1 LHGVVFDIF
10 AEAIMTAQPLLDVH
24 DLTVEFS
31 TRRGIV
37 KAVQHVNIS
46 VAKGET
52 LGIVGESGSGKSVT
66 SYAVM
71 RILDRAGSIA
81 EGSVVFSGIDVKA
94 ATENQMRDLRG
105 REISMIF
112 QNPRAA
118 LNPIRKVGDQIE
130 DVLRQHVQQSQ
141 VSDRGE
147 KAIEALEQVKIA
159 RPRERYHAYPFE
171 LSGGMCQRVVIALA
185 LACNPQLLIADEPTT
200 GLDVTTQKAVMD
212 LIVELTKRRNMST
225 ILITHDLGLAA
236 AYCDRVVVMEKGR
249 VVETA
254 KSADIFARPEHAYTK
269 KLMRAT
275 PRVGVSLRDLLPE
288 DEAAVSASPRA
299 RGEVD
304 ARSAAGE
311 GDSPRAVLAEAA
323 PHPNPPANSGEREK
337 NTGGDESAKPLLL
350 VEKLVKE
357 YPRQG
362 ATAVLG
368 KLFSRKPPVEV
379 EQFRAVDGI
388 SFTVGHGESV
398 GLVGESGCGKS
409 TTSMMVMR
417 LLDQTSGRI
426 LFDGE
431 EIGAILPQAFARLPL
446 RKSIQMVFQDP
457 TDSLNPRFTAARAI
471 ADPIMQLGDIRGR
484 DAMRARCEELAGLV
498 GLPVNLLDRFPH
510 QLSGGQKAR
519 VGIARAIALHPKL
532 VILDEPTA
540 ALDVS
545 VQAVVLNL
553 LQDLKQSMGMSY
565 LFVSHDLNVVRLLC
579 DRVIVMRAGRIVEQG
594 SSERVLGDPQ
604 DAYTKELLTAIPH
617 PPLPVH

>member
-1 LHGVVFDIF
+1 
-10 AEAIMTAQPLLDVH
+10 MTATPLLDVN

-37 KAVQHVNIS
+37 KAVQHVNIT

-71 RILDRAGSIA
+71 RILDRAGKIA
-81 EGSVVFSGIDVKA
+81 EGSVMFSGIDVKA

-130 DVLRQHVQQSQ
+130 DVLRQHVQAAA
-141 VSDRGE
+141 SDRGE

-212 LIVELTKRRNMST
+212 LIVELTKRRSMST

-254 KSADIFARPEHAYTK
+254 KSADIFANPEHAYTK

-275 PRVGVSLRDLLPE
+275 PRIGVSLRDLLPE
-288 DEAAVSASPRA
+288 EEAAALSSTSPSV

-311 GDSPRAVLAEAA
+311 GDSQRTVLAEAA
-323 PHPNPPANSGEREK
+323 PHPDPLPASGEREK
-337 NTGGDESAKPLLL
+337 KPGGDETAKPLLL

-368 KLFSRKPPVEV
+368 KLFSRKPPVEQ
-379 EQFRAVDGI
+379 EIFRAVDGI

-426 LFDGE
+426 MFDGD
-431 EIGAILPQAFARLPL
+431 EIGAILPHAFARLPL

-484 DAMRARCEELAGLV
+484 DALRARCEELAGLV
-498 GLPVNLLDRFPH
+498 GLPINLLDRFPH

-553 LQDLKQSMGMSY
+553 LQDLKASMGMSY

-579 DRVIVMRAGRIVEQG
+579 DRVIVMRSGRIVEQG
-594 SSERVLGDPQ
+594 SSEKVLGDPQ
-604 DAYTKELLTAIPH
+604 DDYTKELLTAIPH

>member
-1 LHGVVFDIF
+1 
-10 AEAIMTAQPLLDVH
+10 MTAQPLLDVS

-66 SYAVM
+66 SYALM
-71 RILDRAGSIA
+71 RILDRAGKIA
-81 EGSVVFSGIDVKA
+81 EGSVMFSGIDVKKA
-94 ATENQMRDLRG
+94 SEDEMRDLRG

-130 DVLRQHVQQSQ
+130 DVLRQHVQASNQ
-141 VSDRGE
+141 DRGE
-147 KAIEALEQVKIA
+147 KAIEALEAVKIA

-185 LACNPQLLIADEPTT
+185 LACNPRLLIADEPTT

-212 LIVELTKRRNMST
+212 LIVELTKQRAMST

-254 KSADIFARPEHAYTK
+254 TSAEIFANPQHPYTR

-275 PRVGVSLRDLLPE
+275 PRIGVSLRDLLPE
-288 DEAAVSASPRA
+288 EDTPVMAGQPREAGLQAGDPAIHQSSQDSSNSMDPRVKPV
-299 RGEVD
+299 GVED
-304 ARSAAGE
+304 
-311 GDSPRAVLAEAA
+311 
-323 PHPNPPANSGEREK
+323 K
-337 NTGGDESAKPLLL
+337 KPLLL
-350 VEKLVKE
+350 IEKLVKE

-362 ATAVLG
+362 ATATLG
-368 KLFSRKPPVEV
+368 KLFGRKPPIET
-379 EQFRAVDGI
+379 ESFRAVDGI
-388 SFTVGHGESV
+388 SFSIGHGESV

-426 LFDGE
+426 AFDGE
-431 EIGAILPQAFARLPL
+431 EIGGIMPQAFARLPL
-446 RKSIQMVFQDP
+446 RSRIQMVFQDP

-471 ADPIMQLGDIRGR
+471 ADPILQLGDIKGRG
-484 DAMRARCEELAGLV
+484 AVRARCEDLATLV
-498 GLPVNLLDRFPH
+498 GLPINLLDRFPH

-579 DRVIVMRAGRIVEQG
+579 DRVIVMRSGRIVEQG
-594 SSERVLGDPQ
+594 RCERVLGDPQ

>member
-1 LHGVVFDIF
+1 
-10 AEAIMTAQPLLDVH
+10 
-24 DLTVEFS
+24 
-31 TRRGIV
+31 
-37 KAVQHVNIS
+37 
-46 VAKGET
+46 
-52 LGIVGESGSGKSVT
+52 
-66 SYAVM
+66 
-71 RILDRAGSIA
+71 
-81 EGSVVFSGIDVKA
+81 
-94 ATENQMRDLRG
+94 
-105 REISMIF
+105 
-112 QNPRAA
+112 
-118 LNPIRKVGDQIE
+118 
-130 DVLRQHVQQSQ
+130 
-141 VSDRGE
+141 
-147 KAIEALEQVKIA
+147 
-159 RPRERYHAYPFE
+159 
-171 LSGGMCQRVVIALA
+171 MCQRVVIALA

-212 LIVELTKRRNMST
+212 LIVELTKRRSMST

-254 KSADIFARPEHAYTK
+254 KSADIFAKPEHAYTK

-275 PRVGVSLRDLLPE
+275 PRLGVSLRDLLPE
-288 DEAAVSASPRA
+288 EEAA
-299 RGEVD
+299 
-304 ARSAAGE
+304 AAGRRDPAMHLA
-311 GDSPRAVLAEAA
+311 DSSLRSTRLT
-323 PHPNPPANSGEREK
+323 SIQ
-337 NTGGDESAKPLLL
+337 PLLL

-368 KLFSRKPPVEV
+368 KLFSRKPPVEA
-379 EQFRAVDGI
+379 EIFRAVDGI

-426 LFDGE
+426 VFDGD
-431 EIGAILPQAFARLPL
+431 EIGAILPNAFARLPL

-471 ADPIMQLGDIRGR
+471 VDPIMQLGDIKGR
-484 DAMRARCEELAGLV
+484 DALRARCEELAGLV
-498 GLPVNLLDRFPH
+498 GLPINLLDRFPH

-594 SSERVLGDPQ
+594 SSEQVLGDPQ

>member
-1 LHGVVFDIF
+1 
-10 AEAIMTAQPLLDVH
+10 MTAQPLLDVG
-24 DLTVEFS
+24 DLTVEFA

-37 KAVQHVNIS
+37 KAVQHVNIT

-71 RILDRAGSIA
+71 RILDRAGRIA
-81 EGSVVFSGIDVKA
+81 EGSVMFSGIDVKG

-130 DVLRQHVQQSQ
+130 DVLRQHVQQSTTN
-141 VSDRGE
+141 DRGE
-147 KAIEALEQVKIA
+147 KAIEALEAVKIA

-212 LIVELTKRRNMST
+212 LIVELTKRRGMST

-254 KSADIFARPEHAYTK
+254 LSADIFAKPEHAYTK

-275 PRVGVSLRDLLPE
+275 PRIGVSLRDLLPE
-288 DEAAVSASPRA
+288 EEAAAMPTPAAVASA
-299 RGEVD
+299 
-304 ARSAAGE
+304 
-311 GDSPRAVLAEAA
+311 GD
-323 PHPNPPANSGEREK
+323 
-337 NTGGDESAKPLLL
+337 SAKPLLL

-362 ATAVLG
+362 ATAVLT
-368 KLFSRKPPVEV
+368 KLFSRKPPTEP
-379 EQFRAVDGI
+379 ELFRAVDGI
-388 SFTVGHGESV
+388 SFSVGHGESV

-426 LFDGE
+426 MFDGD
-431 EIGAILPQAFARLPL
+431 EIGGILPNAFARLPL

-471 ADPIMQLGDIRGR
+471 ADPIMQLGDVKGR
-484 DAMRARCEELAGLV
+484 DALRARCEELAGLV

-532 VILDEPTA
+532 VVLDEPTA

-553 LQDLKQSMGMSY
+553 LQDLKASMGMSY

-579 DRVIVMRAGRIVEQG
+579 DRVIVMRSGRIVEQG
-594 SSERVLGDPQ
+594 SSESVLGNPQ

>member
-1 LHGVVFDIF
+1 
-10 AEAIMTAQPLLDVH
+10 MTATPLLDVN

-37 KAVQHVNIS
+37 TAVQHVNIR

-71 RILDRAGSIA
+71 RILDRAGKIA
-81 EGSVVFSGIDVKA
+81 EGSVMFSGIDVKA
-94 ATENQMRDLRG
+94 ATESQMRDLRG

-130 DVLRQHVQQSQ
+130 DVLRQHVQAAA
-141 VSDRGE
+141 SDRGE

-212 LIVELTKRRNMST
+212 LIVELTRRRSMST

-254 KSADIFARPEHAYTK
+254 KSADIFANPEHAYTK

-288 DEAAVSASPRA
+288 EEAAAKPATAPSP
-299 RGEVD
+299 
-304 ARSAAGE
+304 
-311 GDSPRAVLAEAA
+311 A
-323 PHPNPPANSGEREK
+323 PKEK
-337 NTGGDESAKPLLL
+337 SEKPLLL
-350 VEKLVKE
+350 IEKLVKE

-368 KLFSRKPPVEV
+368 KLFSRKPPVEQ
-379 EQFRAVDGI
+379 EIFRAVDGI

-426 LFDGE
+426 MFDGD
-431 EIGAILPQAFARLPL
+431 EIGAILPHAFARLPL

-471 ADPIMQLGDIRGR
+471 ADPIMQLGDIKGR
-484 DAMRARCEELAGLV
+484 DALRARCEELAGLV
-498 GLPVNLLDRFPH
+498 GLPINLLDRFPH

-579 DRVIVMRAGRIVEQG
+579 DRVIVMRSGRIVEQG
-594 SSERVLGDPQ
+594 SSDKVLGDPQ
-604 DAYTKELLTAIPH
+604 DDYTKELLTAIPH

>member
-1 LHGVVFDIF
+1 V
-10 AEAIMTAQPLLDVH
+10 TAPPLLDVN
-24 DLTVEFS
+24 DLTVEFA

-37 KAVQHVNIS
+37 RAVQHVNIS

-71 RILDRAGSIA
+71 RILDRAGKIA

-118 LNPIRKVGDQIE
+118 LNPIRKVGHQIE
-130 DVLRQHVQQSQ
+130 DVLLQHVQAAA
-141 VSDRGE
+141 SDRGE

-212 LIVELTKRRNMST
+212 LIVELTRRRGMST

-254 KSADIFARPEHAYTK
+254 PSADIFAHPQHAYTK

-275 PRVGVSLRDLLPE
+275 PRLGVSLRDLLPE
-288 DEAAVSASPRA
+288 EEAAELSPTSPASTSPRLP
-299 RGEVD
+299 
-304 ARSAAGE
+304 AG
-311 GDSPRAVLAEAA
+311 
-323 PHPNPPANSGEREK
+323 GEREK
-337 NTGGDESAKPLLL
+337 KPGGDVSTSGDASAKPLLL

-362 ATAVLG
+362 ATAILT
-368 KLFSRKPPVEV
+368 KLFSRNPPVEL

-388 SFTVGHGESV
+388 SFSVGHGESV

-426 LFDGE
+426 MFDGD
-431 EIGAILPQAFARLPL
+431 EIGSILPNAFARLPL

-471 ADPIMQLGDIRGR
+471 VDPIMQLGDIRGR
-484 DAMRARCEELAGLV
+484 DALRARCEELAGMV
-498 GLPVNLLDRFPH
+498 GLPINLLDRFPH

-553 LQDLKQSMGMSY
+553 LHDLKQSMGMSY

-579 DRVIVMRAGRIVEQG
+579 DRVIVMRTGRIVEQG
-594 SSERVLGDPQ
+594 PSERVLGDPQ
-604 DAYTKELLTAIPH
+604 DAYTRELLTAIPH
-617 PPLPVH
+617 PPLPAH

>member
-1 LHGVVFDIF
+1 
-10 AEAIMTAQPLLDVH
+10 MTAQPLLDVN

-37 KAVQHVNIS
+37 KAVQHVNMS

-71 RILDRAGSIA
+71 RILDRAGRIA
-81 EGSVVFSGIDVKA
+81 EGSVMFSGIDVKTA
-94 ATENQMRDLRG
+94 SEDEMRDLRG

-130 DVLRQHVQQSQ
+130 DVLRQHVQQAQ
-141 VSDRGE
+141 VGDRGE

-185 LACNPQLLIADEPTT
+185 LACNPQLLIADEPST

-212 LIVELTKRRNMST
+212 LIVELTKRRGMST

-254 KSADIFARPEHAYTK
+254 KSADIFAKPEHAYTK

-275 PRVGVSLRDLLPE
+275 PRIGVSLRDLLPE
-288 DEAAVSASPRA
+288 DEAAALPA
-299 RGEVD
+299 MP
-304 ARSAAGE
+304 AAA
-311 GDSPRAVLAEAA
+311 DIAA
-323 PHPNPPANSGEREK
+323 ATAQP
-337 NTGGDESAKPLLL
+337 KPLLL

-362 ATAVLG
+362 ATATLG
-368 KLFSRKPPVEV
+368 KLFGRKPPVEL
-379 EQFRAVDGI
+379 ENFRAVDGI
-388 SFTVGHGESV
+388 SFSVGHGESV

-426 LFDGE
+426 SFDGD
-431 EIGAILPQAFARLPL
+431 EIGAIMPQAFARLPL
-446 RKSIQMVFQDP
+446 RSRIQMVFQDP

-484 DAMRARCEELAGLV
+484 DALRARCEQLAGLV

-553 LQDLKQSMGMSY
+553 LQDLKASMGMSY

-579 DRVIVMRAGRIVEQG
+579 DRVIVMRTGRIVEQG
-594 SSERVLGDPQ
+594 SSEQVLGNPQ
-604 DAYTKELLTAIPH
+604 DTYTKELLTAIPH